1 MKVLL
6 KIVAFLA
13 LFSAGFALLR
23 TSAEYRL
30 VLAMDLKD
38 LGGVPSLYTTIGTIF
53 SFLAAF
59 VVQSGWAGW
68 GGLVSAIRNEVN
80 ALDRLWLMSFWF
92 AGAIGMHLRHEMR
105 RYVELT
111 IGEGW
116 GGAPLPGD
124 GDGNVDRLL
133 VDLGQA
139 MVHGA
144 TPREAS
150 FAVSG
155 VLAELAG
162 YRRERLQYSAR
173 KMPPFLRYTL
183 ILACAMVI
191 GLSLL
196 IGVRSVPLDYL
207 FTTGIAL
214 LAYVVYLLADDL
226 DNPCRPGLWH
236 VSPEEYRRLLRKMAA
251 PEMQERLA
259 AIAS

>member
-23 TSAEYRL
+23 TSAEYRV
-30 VLAMDLKD
+30 VLAVDLKD

-68 GGLVSAIRNEVN
+68 GGLVGAIRNEIN

-92 AGAIGMHLRHEMR
+92 AGETGEHLRRGLR
-105 RYVELT
+105 RYVELA

-116 GGAPLPGD
+116 GGAPPGE
-124 GDGNVDRLL
+124 GGGNVDRLL
-133 VDLGQA
+133 VDLGES
-139 MVHGA
+139 MVHGI

-162 YRRERLQYSAR
+162 YRRERLHSSAR

-236 VSPEEYRRLLRKMAA
+236 VSPEEYRRLMRKMEAHDF
-251 PEMQERLA
+251 QERLA

>member
-6 KIVAFLA
+6 KILAFLA

-23 TSAEYRL
+23 TSAEYRV
-30 VLAMDLKD
+30 VLAVDLKD
-38 LGGVPSLYTTIGTIF
+38 LGGVPSLYTTLGTIF

-68 GGLVSAIRNEVN
+68 GSLVSVIRNEIN

-92 AGAIGMHLRHEMR
+92 ARAAGANLRRELR
-105 RYVELT
+105 RYVELA
-111 IGEGW
+111 IAEGW
-116 GGAPLPGD
+116 GGASPGD
-124 GDGNVDRLL
+124 GGGNLDRLL
-133 VDLGQA
+133 VNLGQLV
-139 MVHGA
+139 VHGA

-150 FAVSG
+150 FAASA
-155 VLAELAG
+155 VLGELAG
-162 YRRERLQYSAR
+162 YRRERLHFSAR
-173 KMPPFLRYTL
+173 RMPPFLRYTL

-207 FTTGIAL
+207 FTTSIAL

-236 VSPEEYRRLLRKMAA
+236 VSPEEYRRLMRKMEA
-251 PEMQERLA
+251 PEQQERLA
-259 AIAS
+259 AIPS